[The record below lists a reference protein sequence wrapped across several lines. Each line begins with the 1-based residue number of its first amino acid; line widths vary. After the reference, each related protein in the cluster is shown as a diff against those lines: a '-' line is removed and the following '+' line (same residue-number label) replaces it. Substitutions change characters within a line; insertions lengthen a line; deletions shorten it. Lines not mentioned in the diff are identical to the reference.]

1 MKKYRVLPLKR
12 DQISG
17 WVIEKTYPGEK
28 RGPRMLYPSEKKAKE
43 VAARLNLQETLKNK
57 STTAPHKK

>member
-1 MKKYRVLPLKR
+1 
-12 DQISG
+12 
-17 WVIEKTYPGEK
+17 VIEKTYSGEK